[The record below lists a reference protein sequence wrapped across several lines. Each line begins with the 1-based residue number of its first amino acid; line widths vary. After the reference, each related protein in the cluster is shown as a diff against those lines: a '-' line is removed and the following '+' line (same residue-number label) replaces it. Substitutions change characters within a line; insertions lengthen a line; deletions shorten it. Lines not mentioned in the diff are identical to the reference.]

1 VALEI
6 PSSETDVVTPLYPLT
21 MAMTPN
27 ARDTLTDKESSSI
40 SKIGDWKVAGGN
52 IYSHVSETYTPM
64 QKWLLFAHP
73 KDLPHLGETRQ
84 NSFDNNHLGRWEASE
99 DTGIDIA
106 S

>member
-1 VALEI
+1 
-6 PSSETDVVTPLYPLT
+6 
-21 MAMTPN
+21 
-27 ARDTLTDKESSSI
+27 
-40 SKIGDWKVAGGN
+40 
-52 IYSHVSETYTPM
+52 M